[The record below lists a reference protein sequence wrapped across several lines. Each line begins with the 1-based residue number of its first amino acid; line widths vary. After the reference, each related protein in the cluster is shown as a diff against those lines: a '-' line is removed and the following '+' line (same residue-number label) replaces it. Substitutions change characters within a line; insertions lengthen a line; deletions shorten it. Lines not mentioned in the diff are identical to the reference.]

1 MRIVL
6 ASGSPRRVALLGTVY
21 EDFDVE
27 KSDVDETTSLTDGV
41 SVAKELALRK
51 ARAVAIR
58 RPNDIVIG
66 ADTSVWL
73 GDVQYGKPIDRAD
86 AIRILTELNGKVHC
100 VITGVAVV
108 CGERFVSD
116 ACVSQV
122 KMTWTPQEIEQYVD
136 EYAPYD
142 KAGAYGLQEFGDAHA
157 TYSGEYDNIVGLP
170 VAMTQRLVKSMEEMV

>member
-6 ASGSPRRVALLGTVY
+6 ASGSPRRVELLRTVY
-21 EDFDVE
+21 GDFDIE
-27 KSDVDETTSLTDGV
+27 KSDVDETTELKDGV

-51 ARAVAIR
+51 ARAVAR
-58 RPNDIVIG
+58 HRPHDLVIG

-73 GDVQYGKPIDRAD
+73 GSTQYGKPTDRAD
-86 AIRILTELNGKVHC
+86 AIRILTELNGKTHS

-108 CGERFVSD
+108 CGERWLAD

-122 KMTWTPQEIEQYVD
+122 KMTWTAREIEDYVD
-136 EYAPYD
+136 RFAPYD

-170 VAMTQRLVKSMEEMV
+170 VAMTKRLVESMEEIV